1 MSATMKAAVIHNF
14 GGANQL
20 AIEDVAVPK
29 PTDGE
34 VLIDVHASGINPIDF
49 KTRNG
54 MGVNRGWDTVP
65 ANIILGWDISGVVV
79 ESQSDAWRAG
89 DAVFGMPRWVHA

>member
-29 PTDGE
+29 PADGE
-34 VLIDVHASGINPIDF
+34 VLIDVHASGINP
-49 KTRNG
+49 
-54 MGVNRGWDTVP
+54 
-65 ANIILGWDISGVVV
+65 
-79 ESQSDAWRAG
+79 
-89 DAVFGMPRWVHA
+89 